1 VLGFAQQEPGREGR
15 GVAYLAVVAAGE
27 GREEDLGSWRR
38 TAATAAQSPPTEREG
53 CEEEEE
59 KRATGEQKE
68 GVKLSDR
75 SRGVLYLYCRNSS
88 DNKHSV

>member
-1 VLGFAQQEPGREGR
+1 VT
-15 GVAYLAVVAAGE
+15 YLAVVAAGE

-53 CEEEEE
+53 CEEE
-59 KRATGEQKE
+59 KRATGEQKG

-88 DNKHSV
+88 ENKHSV